1 MVEKKVTVA
10 SIGATAVLDTM
21 DAQDEVP
28 APDEPAPETAPV
40 IAMSNGQTNEV
51 TLLGETYAL
60 PPLIEAL
67 LFVADGPVEAN
78 QLAKALQVAS
88 EAIYQ
93 GVKQLDQHYQETS
106 RGLRVQEYNGKF
118 QLVTR
123 PSLAPLIETFLNLDL
138 TTRLSAPALET
149 LAIIAYR
156 QPVTRA
162 QVEAV
167 RGVDSL
173 AILRSLVQRGLI
185 QENGRLEGA
194 GRPILY
200 SVTENFMN
208 HFGLTGLNEL
218 PALETTEADTLWAA
232 TILAEQQERA
242 GAS

>member
-1 MVEKKVTVA
+1 MIVARAAQVEIQ
-10 SIGATAVLDTM
+10 SERATPGKPA
-21 DAQDEVP
+21 DEVVRR
-28 APDEPAPETAPV
+28 AVVNKGEAVDIT
-40 IAMSNGQTNEV
+40 IH
-51 TLLGETYAL
+51 GETFDL

-67 LFVADGPVEAN
+67 LFVAEGPVEAN

-93 GVKQLDQHYQETS
+93 GVQQLDREYQSTG

-123 PSLAPLIETFLNLDL
+123 PTLAPLIETFLNLDL

-167 RGVDSL
+167 RGVDSS

-200 SVTENFMN
+200 SVTENFMS

-218 PALETTEADTLWAA
+218 PALEMTEADTLWAA
-232 TILAEQQERA
+232 TVLAEQQDRA
-242 GAS
+242 GES

>member
-1 MVEKKVTVA
+1 MAEEVIVPNADLAQMQYATEATGKLMAETIHLTPVSNEQAAVVT
-10 SIGATAVLDTM
+10 I
-21 DAQDEVP
+21 Q
-28 APDEPAPETAPV
+28 
-40 IAMSNGQTNEV
+40 
-51 TLLGETYAL
+51 GETFGL
-60 PPLIEAL
+60 PPLLEAL
-67 LFVADGPVEAN
+67 LFVADGPVETN
-78 QLAKALQVAS
+78 QLAKALQVTC

-93 GVKQLDQHYQETS
+93 GVQQLDQHYQQTS

-123 PSLAPLIETFLNLDL
+123 PTLAPLIETFLNLDL
-138 TTRLSAPALET
+138 TTRLSASALET

-167 RGVDSL
+167 RGVDSS

-208 HFGLTGLNEL
+208 HFGLTGLSEL

-232 TILAEQQERA
+232 TVLAEQQERTD
-242 GAS
+242 GN